1 MQEIDYGV
9 KNEINTLVLEHDILT
24 KTIFRLYQQ
33 DSHLT
38 KIQRDKLLTR
48 YQYQLGIITAKIKK
62 LEEII
67 TNKDANTLEERLV
80 SVIEQKFSNIDKI
93 IQAALDNKN
102 TNKAQHPKQK
112 STKSSKEEY
121 SGQKDGKNTYSLGL
135 GLNSSKQTP
144 LEITTLTKVPSKLP
158 EFFQSN
164 FKPHKLKVENIQ
176 SQVDVPKVVK
186 NVNVAQSNICIN
198 PGCTNPKFTNKYCSI
213 HTDSHEKET
222 SENEASLPSLGLE
235 KSKQPETKHHILK
248 ENLVELS
255 AQEPSSEL
263 LQEKKDNKLSQD
275 NDLEENDD
283 DVKDIKAQIEKSL
296 ANLDQA
302 EVE

>member
-1 MQEIDYGV
+1 MQEIDYGI

-48 YQYQLGIITAKIKK
+48 YQYQLGIITSKIKK
-62 LEEII
+62 LEEIT

-80 SVIEQKFSNIDKI
+80 SVIEQKFSNMDKK
-93 IQAALDNKN
+93 IQAALDSKN
-102 TNKAQHPKQK
+102 SSQIQHPKQK
-112 STKSSKEEY
+112 STKSRKEEY
-121 SGQKDGKNTYSLGL
+121 SGQKDEKNVHSLGL
-135 GLNSSKQTP
+135 ELDSHKHKP
-144 LEITTLTKVPSKLP
+144 LEITTLSEVPSKIP

-164 FKPHKLKVENIQ
+164 FKPPKLKVENIQ
-176 SQVDVPKVVK
+176 SKVDVAKVVE
-186 NVNVAQSNICIN
+186 NLIQSNVCTN
-198 PGCTNPKFTNKYCSI
+198 PGCTNPKFTNKYCSV
-213 HTDSHEKET
+213 HTDSYEKET
-222 SENEASLPSLGLE
+222 SENKASLPSLELE
-235 KSKQPETKHHILK
+235 RPETKQNILK
-248 ENLVELS
+248 ENPVELS
-255 AQEPSSEL
+255 AQESSSEL
-263 LQEKKDNKLSQD
+263 AQEKKDSKLSQD

-283 DVKDIKAQIEKSL
+283 AVKDLKAKIEKSL

>member
-1 MQEIDYGV
+1 MQEIDYGI

-62 LEEII
+62 LEEIT
-67 TNKDANTLEERLV
+67 TNRDTNTLEERLV
-80 SVIEQKFSNIDKI
+80 SVIEQKFSNMDKK
-93 IQAALDNKN
+93 IQAALDSKN
-102 TNKAQHPKQK
+102 SSQIQHPKQK
-112 STKSSKEEY
+112 STKSRKEEY
-121 SGQKDGKNTYSLGL
+121 SGQKDEKNAYSLGL
-135 GLNSSKQTP
+135 ELDSYKHKP
-144 LEITTLTKVPSKLP
+144 LEITTLSEVPSKIP

-164 FKPHKLKVENIQ
+164 FKPPKLKVENIQ
-176 SQVDVPKVVK
+176 STVDVAKVVE
-186 NVNVAQSNICIN
+186 NVIQSNVCTN
-198 PGCTNPKFTNKYCSI
+198 PGCTNPKFTNKYCSV
-213 HTDSHEKET
+213 HTDSYEKET
-222 SENEASLPSLGLE
+222 NENKASLPSLGLE
-235 KSKQPETKHHILK
+235 QPETKQHVLK
-248 ENLVELS
+248 ENPVELS
-255 AQEPSSEL
+255 AQESSSEL
-263 LQEKKDNKLSQD
+263 AQEKKDSKLSQD
-275 NDLEENDD
+275 DDLEENDD

>member
-1 MQEIDYGV
+1 MQEIDYGA

-24 KTIFRLYQQ
+24 KTIFRLYRQ

-62 LEEII
+62 LDEII

-80 SVIEQKFSNIDKI
+80 SVIEQKFSNMDKK
-93 IQAALDNKN
+93 IQAALDSKN
-102 TNKAQHPKQK
+102 SSQIQHQEQK
-112 STKSSKEEY
+112 STKSRKEEY
-121 SGQKDGKNTYSLGL
+121 SWLGRKAKNAHSLGL
-135 GLNSSKQTP
+135 ELSSHKHKP
-144 LEITTLTKVPSKLP
+144 LEITTLSEVPSKIP

-164 FKPHKLKVENIQ
+164 FKPPKLKVENIQ
-176 SQVDVPKVVK
+176 SNVDVAKVVE
-186 NVNVAQSNICIN
+186 NVIQSNVCIN
-198 PGCTNPKFTNKYCSI
+198 PGCTNPKFTNKYCSA
-213 HTDSHEKET
+213 HTDSYEKET
-222 SENEASLPSLGLE
+222 NENKASLPSLGLE
-235 KSKQPETKHHILK
+235 QPETKQHILK
-248 ENLVELS
+248 ENPVELS
-255 AQEPSSEL
+255 AQESSSEL
-263 LQEKKDNKLSQD
+263 VQNQKDSKLSQD

-283 DVKDIKAQIEKSL
+283 DVKDLKAKIEKSL

>member
-1 MQEIDYGV
+1 MQEIDYGT

-80 SVIEQKFSNIDKI
+80 SVIEQRFSNMDKK
-93 IQAALDNKN
+93 IQAALDSKN
-102 TNKAQHPKQK
+102 SSQIQHPEQK
-112 STKSSKEEY
+112 STKSRKEEY
-121 SGQKDGKNTYSLGL
+121 SWLGRKAKNAHSLGL
-135 GLNSSKQTP
+135 ELSSHKHKP
-144 LEITTLTKVPSKLP
+144 LEITTLSEVPSKIP

-164 FKPHKLKVENIQ
+164 FKPPKLKVENIQ
-176 SQVDVPKVVK
+176 SKVDVAKVVE
-186 NVNVAQSNICIN
+186 NLIQSNVCTN
-198 PGCTNPKFTNKYCSI
+198 PGCTNPKFTNKYCSV
-213 HTDSHEKET
+213 HTDSYEKET
-222 SENEASLPSLGLE
+222 NENKASLPSLGLE
-235 KSKQPETKHHILK
+235 QPETKQHILK
-248 ENLVELS
+248 ENPVELS
-255 AQEPSSEL
+255 AQESSSEL
-263 LQEKKDNKLSQD
+263 AQDKKDSKLSQD
-275 NDLEENDD
+275 DDLVENDD

>member
-1 MQEIDYGV
+1 MQEIDYGT

-80 SVIEQKFSNIDKI
+80 SVIEQKFSNMDKK
-93 IQAALDNKN
+93 IQAALDSKN
-102 TNKAQHPKQK
+102 SSQIQHPKQK
-112 STKSSKEEY
+112 STKSRKEEY
-121 SGQKDGKNTYSLGL
+121 SGQKDEKNAYSLGL
-135 GLNSSKQTP
+135 ELDSYKHKP
-144 LEITTLTKVPSKLP
+144 LEITTLSEVPSKIP

-164 FKPHKLKVENIQ
+164 FKPPKLKVENIQ
-176 SQVDVPKVVK
+176 SNVDVTKVVE
-186 NVNVAQSNICIN
+186 NVIQSNVCIN
-198 PGCTNPKFTNKYCSI
+198 PGCTNPKFTNKYCSV
-213 HTDSHEKET
+213 HTHSYEKET
-222 SENEASLPSLGLE
+222 NENKASLPSLGLE
-235 KSKQPETKHHILK
+235 QPETKQHILK
-248 ENLVELS
+248 ENPVELS
-255 AQEPSSEL
+255 AQESSSEL
-263 LQEKKDNKLSQD
+263 AQDKKDSKLSQD

-283 DVKDIKAQIEKSL
+283 DVKDLKAKIEKSL

>member
-62 LEEII
+62 LEEIT
-67 TNKDANTLEERLV
+67 TNRDTNTLEERLV
-80 SVIEQKFSNIDKI
+80 SVIEQKFSNMDKK
-93 IQAALDNKN
+93 IQAALDSKN
-102 TNKAQHPKQK
+102 SSQIQRPKQK
-112 STKSSKEEY
+112 LTKSRKEEY
-121 SGQKDGKNTYSLGL
+121 SGQKDEKNAYSLGSEL
-135 GLNSSKQTP
+135 DSYKHKP
-144 LEITTLTKVPSKLP
+144 LEITTLSEVPSKIP

-164 FKPHKLKVENIQ
+164 FKPPKLKVENIQ
-176 SQVDVPKVVK
+176 SKVDVAKVVE
-186 NVNVAQSNICIN
+186 NVIQSNVCTN
-198 PGCTNPKFTNKYCSI
+198 PGCTNPKFTNKYCSV
-213 HTDSHEKET
+213 HTDSYEKET
-222 SENEASLPSLGLE
+222 SENKNEASLPSLGLE
-235 KSKQPETKHHILK
+235 QPETKQHILK
-248 ENLVELS
+248 ENPVELS
-255 AQEPSSEL
+255 AQESSSEL
-263 LQEKKDNKLSQD
+263 AQDKKNSKLSQD

-283 DVKDIKAQIEKSL
+283 DVKDLKAKIEKSL

>member
-1 MQEIDYGV
+1 MQEIDYGA

-67 TNKDANTLEERLV
+67 TNKDTNTLEERLV
-80 SVIEQKFSNIDKI
+80 SVIEQKFSNMDKK
-93 IQAALDNKN
+93 IQAALDSKN
-102 TNKAQHPKQK
+102 SSQIQHPKQK
-112 STKSSKEEY
+112 STKSRKEEY
-121 SGQKDGKNTYSLGL
+121 SGQKDEKNVYSLGL
-135 GLNSSKQTP
+135 ELDSYKHKP
-144 LEITTLTKVPSKLP
+144 LEITTLSEVPSKIP

-164 FKPHKLKVENIQ
+164 FKPPKLKVENIQ
-176 SQVDVPKVVK
+176 STVDVAKVVE
-186 NVNVAQSNICIN
+186 NVIQSNVCIN
-198 PGCTNPKFTNKYCSI
+198 PGCTNPKFTNKYCSV
-213 HTDSHEKET
+213 HTDSYEKET
-222 SENEASLPSLGLE
+222 NENKTSLPSLGLE
-235 KSKQPETKHHILK
+235 QPETKQHVLK
-248 ENLVELS
+248 ENPVELS
-255 AQEPSSEL
+255 AQESSSEL
-263 LQEKKDNKLSQD
+263 AQEKKGSKLSQD
-275 NDLEENDD
+275 DDLEENDD
-283 DVKDIKAQIEKSL
+283 DVKNIKAQIEKSL

>member
-1 MQEIDYGV
+1 MQEIDYGI

-62 LEEII
+62 LEEIT
-67 TNKDANTLEERLV
+67 TNRDTNTLEERLV
-80 SVIEQKFSNIDKI
+80 SVIEQKFSNMDKK
-93 IQAALDNKN
+93 IQAALDSKN
-102 TNKAQHPKQK
+102 SSQIQHPKQK
-112 STKSSKEEY
+112 STKSRKEEY
-121 SGQKDGKNTYSLGL
+121 SGQKDEKNAYSLGL
-135 GLNSSKQTP
+135 ELDSYKHKP
-144 LEITTLTKVPSKLP
+144 LEITTLSEVPSKIP

-164 FKPHKLKVENIQ
+164 FKPPKLKVENIQ
-176 SQVDVPKVVK
+176 STVDVAKVVE
-186 NVNVAQSNICIN
+186 NVIQSNVCTN
-198 PGCTNPKFTNKYCSI
+198 PGCTNPKFTNKYCSV
-213 HTDSHEKET
+213 HTDSYEKET
-222 SENEASLPSLGLE
+222 NENKASLPSLGLE
-235 KSKQPETKHHILK
+235 QPETKQHILK
-248 ENLVELS
+248 ENPVELS
-255 AQEPSSEL
+255 AQESSSEL
-263 LQEKKDNKLSQD
+263 AQDKKDSKLSQD

-283 DVKDIKAQIEKSL
+283 DVKDLKAKIEKSL

>member
-1 MQEIDYGV
+1 MQEIDYGA
-9 KNEINTLVLEHDILT
+9 KNDINTLVLEHDILT
-24 KTIFRLYQQ
+24 KTIFRLYRQ

-80 SVIEQKFSNIDKI
+80 SVIEQKFSNMDKK
-93 IQAALDNKN
+93 IQAALDSKN
-102 TNKAQHPKQK
+102 SSQIQHPEQK
-112 STKSSKEEY
+112 STKSRKEEH
-121 SGQKDGKNTYSLGL
+121 SWLGRKAKNAHSLGL
-135 GLNSSKQTP
+135 ELSSHKHKP
-144 LEITTLTKVPSKLP
+144 LEITTLSEVPSKIP

-164 FKPHKLKVENIQ
+164 FKPPKLKVENIQ
-176 SQVDVPKVVK
+176 SKVDVAKVVE
-186 NVNVAQSNICIN
+186 NLIQSNICIN
-198 PGCTNPKFTNKYCSI
+198 PGCTNPKFTNKYCSV
-213 HTDSHEKET
+213 HTHSYEKET
-222 SENEASLPSLGLE
+222 NENKASLPSLGLE
-235 KSKQPETKHHILK
+235 QPETKQHALK
-248 ENLVELS
+248 ENPVELS
-255 AQEPSSEL
+255 AQESSSEL
-263 LQEKKDNKLSQD
+263 AQDKKNSKLSQD

-283 DVKDIKAQIEKSL
+283 DVKDLKAKIEKSL

>member
-1 MQEIDYGV
+1 MQEIDYGT

-80 SVIEQKFSNIDKI
+80 SVIEQKFSNMEQTL
-93 IQAALDNKN
+93 QAALDSKN
-102 TNKAQHPKQK
+102 SSQIQHPEQK
-112 STKSSKEEY
+112 STKSRKEEY
-121 SGQKDGKNTYSLGL
+121 SWLGRKAKNAHSLGL
-135 GLNSSKQTP
+135 ELSSHKHKP
-144 LEITTLTKVPSKLP
+144 LEITTLSEVPSKIP

-164 FKPHKLKVENIQ
+164 FKPPKLKVENIQ
-176 SQVDVPKVVK
+176 SKVDVAKVVE
-186 NVNVAQSNICIN
+186 NLIQSNVCTN
-198 PGCTNPKFTNKYCSI
+198 PGCTNPKFTNKYCSV
-213 HTDSHEKET
+213 HTDSYEKET
-222 SENEASLPSLGLE
+222 NENKASLPSLGLE
-235 KSKQPETKHHILK
+235 QPETKQHILK
-248 ENLVELS
+248 ENPVELS
-255 AQEPSSEL
+255 AQESSSEL
-263 LQEKKDNKLSQD
+263 AQDKKDSKLSQD

-283 DVKDIKAQIEKSL
+283 DVKDLKAKIEKSL

>member
-1 MQEIDYGV
+1 MQEIDYGA

-24 KTIFRLYQQ
+24 KTIFRLYRQ

-62 LEEII
+62 LEETI

-80 SVIEQKFSNIDKI
+80 SVIEQKFSNMEQTL
-93 IQAALDNKN
+93 QAALDSKN
-102 TNKAQHPKQK
+102 SSQIQHPEQK
-112 STKSSKEEY
+112 STKSRKEEH
-121 SGQKDGKNTYSLGL
+121 SWLGRKAKNAHSLGL
-135 GLNSSKQTP
+135 ELSSHKHKP
-144 LEITTLTKVPSKLP
+144 LEITTLTEVPSKLP

-164 FKPHKLKVENIQ
+164 FKPPKLKVENIQ
-176 SQVDVPKVVK
+176 SNVDVAKVVE
-186 NVNVAQSNICIN
+186 NVIQSNICIN
-198 PGCTNPKFTNKYCSI
+198 PGCTNPKFTNKYCSV
-213 HTDSHEKET
+213 HTHSYEKET
-222 SENEASLPSLGLE
+222 NENKASLPSLGLE
-235 KSKQPETKHHILK
+235 QPETKQHILK
-248 ENLVELS
+248 ENPVELS
-255 AQEPSSEL
+255 AQESSSEL
-263 LQEKKDNKLSQD
+263 AQDKKDSKLSQD

-283 DVKDIKAQIEKSL
+283 DVKDLKAKIEKSL

>member
-1 MQEIDYGV
+1 MQEIDYGA

-24 KTIFRLYQQ
+24 KTIFRLYRQ

-80 SVIEQKFSNIDKI
+80 SVIEQKFSNMDKK
-93 IQAALDNKN
+93 IQAALDSKN
-102 TNKAQHPKQK
+102 SSQIQHTEQK
-112 STKSSKEEY
+112 STKSRKEEY
-121 SGQKDGKNTYSLGL
+121 SWLGRKAKNAHSLGL
-135 GLNSSKQTP
+135 ELSSHKHKP
-144 LEITTLTKVPSKLP
+144 LEITTLSEVPSKIP

-164 FKPHKLKVENIQ
+164 FKPPKLKVENIQ
-176 SQVDVPKVVK
+176 STVDVAKVVE
-186 NVNVAQSNICIN
+186 NVIQSNVCIN
-198 PGCTNPKFTNKYCSI
+198 PGCTNPKFTNKYCSA
-213 HTDSHEKET
+213 HTDSYEKET
-222 SENEASLPSLGLE
+222 NENKASLPSLELE
-235 KSKQPETKHHILK
+235 QPETKQHILK
-248 ENLVELS
+248 ENPVELS
-255 AQEPSSEL
+255 AQELSSEL
-263 LQEKKDNKLSQD
+263 AQDKKDNKLSQD
-275 NDLEENDD
+275 NALEENDD
-283 DVKDIKAQIEKSL
+283 DVKDLKAKIEKSL

>member
-1 MQEIDYGV
+1 MQEIDYGA

-80 SVIEQKFSNIDKI
+80 SVIEQKFSNMDKK
-93 IQAALDNKN
+93 IQAAIDSKN
-102 TNKAQHPKQK
+102 SSQIQHPKQK
-112 STKSSKEEY
+112 STKSRKEEY
-121 SGQKDGKNTYSLGL
+121 SWLDRKAKNAHSLGL
-135 GLNSSKQTP
+135 ELSSYKHKP
-144 LEITTLTKVPSKLP
+144 LEITTLTEVPSKLP

-164 FKPHKLKVENIQ
+164 FKPPKLKVENIQ
-176 SQVDVPKVVK
+176 SNVDIAKGIE
-186 NVNVAQSNICIN
+186 NVIQSNVCIN
-198 PGCTNPKFTNKYCSI
+198 PSCTNPKFTNKYCSA
-213 HTDSHEKET
+213 HTDSYEKET
-222 SENEASLPSLGLE
+222 SKNKNEVSLPSLGIE
-235 KSKQPETKHHILK
+235 QPETKQHILK
-248 ENLVELS
+248 ENLEELT
-255 AQEPSSEL
+255 AQKSSSEL
-263 LQEKKDNKLSQD
+263 AQDKKNSKLSQD
-275 NDLEENDD
+275 DDLEENDD
-283 DVKDIKAQIEKSL
+283 DVNDLKAKIQKVM

>member
-1 MQEIDYGV
+1 MQEIDYGA

-24 KTIFRLYQQ
+24 KTIFRLYRQ

-80 SVIEQKFSNIDKI
+80 SVIEQKFSNMDKK
-93 IQAALDNKN
+93 IQAALDSKN
-102 TNKAQHPKQK
+102 SSQIQHPEQK
-112 STKSSKEEY
+112 STKSRKEEH
-121 SGQKDGKNTYSLGL
+121 SWLGRKAKNAHSLGL
-135 GLNSSKQTP
+135 ELSSHKHKP
-144 LEITTLTKVPSKLP
+144 LEITTLSEVPSKIP

-164 FKPHKLKVENIQ
+164 FKPPKLKVENIQ
-176 SQVDVPKVVK
+176 SKVDVAKVVE
-186 NVNVAQSNICIN
+186 NVIQSNVCTN
-198 PGCTNPKFTNKYCSI
+198 PGCTNPKFTNKYCSA
-213 HTDSHEKET
+213 HTNSYEKET
-222 SENEASLPSLGLE
+222 NENKASLPSLELE
-235 KSKQPETKHHILK
+235 RPETKQNILK
-248 ENLVELS
+248 ENLEELT
-255 AQEPSSEL
+255 AQESSSEL
-263 LQEKKDNKLSQD
+263 AQEKKDSKLSQD

-283 DVKDIKAQIEKSL
+283 DVKDLKAKIEKSL

>member
-1 MQEIDYGV
+1 MQEIDYGT

-24 KTIFRLYQQ
+24 KTIFRLYRQ

-80 SVIEQKFSNIDKI
+80 SVIEQKFSNMEQTL
-93 IQAALDNKN
+93 QAALDSKN
-102 TNKAQHPKQK
+102 SSQIQHPKQK
-112 STKSSKEEY
+112 STKSRKEEY
-121 SGQKDGKNTYSLGL
+121 SWLGRKAKNAHSLGL
-135 GLNSSKQTP
+135 ELSSHKHKP
-144 LEITTLTKVPSKLP
+144 LEITTLSEVPSKIP

-164 FKPHKLKVENIQ
+164 FKPPKLKVENIQ
-176 SQVDVPKVVK
+176 SNVDVAKVVE
-186 NVNVAQSNICIN
+186 NVIPSNVCIN
-198 PGCTNPKFTNKYCSI
+198 PGCTNPKFTNKYCSA
-213 HTDSHEKET
+213 HTDSYEKET
-222 SENEASLPSLGLE
+222 NENKASLPSLGLE
-235 KSKQPETKHHILK
+235 QPETKQDILK
-248 ENLVELS
+248 ENPVELS
-255 AQEPSSEL
+255 AQESSSEL
-263 LQEKKDNKLSQD
+263 AQDKKDSKLSQD

-283 DVKDIKAQIEKSL
+283 DVKDLKAKIEKSL

>member
-80 SVIEQKFSNIDKI
+80 SVIEQKFSNMDKK
-93 IQAALDNKN
+93 IQAALDSKN
-102 TNKAQHPKQK
+102 SSQIQHPEQK
-112 STKSSKEEY
+112 STKSRKEEY
-121 SGQKDGKNTYSLGL
+121 SWLSRKAKNAHSLGL
-135 GLNSSKQTP
+135 ELSSHKHKP
-144 LEITTLTKVPSKLP
+144 LEITTLSEVPSKIP

-164 FKPHKLKVENIQ
+164 FKPPKLKVENIQ
-176 SQVDVPKVVK
+176 SNVDVAKVVE
-186 NVNVAQSNICIN
+186 NVIQSNVCIN
-198 PGCTNPKFTNKYCSI
+198 PGCTNPKFTNKYCSA
-213 HTDSHEKET
+213 HTDSYEKET
-222 SENEASLPSLGLE
+222 NENKASLPSLGLE
-235 KSKQPETKHHILK
+235 RPETKQHILK
-248 ENLVELS
+248 ENLEELT
-255 AQEPSSEL
+255 AQESSSEL
-263 LQEKKDNKLSQD
+263 AQDKKDSKLSQD

-283 DVKDIKAQIEKSL
+283 DVKDLKAKIEKSL

>member
-1 MQEIDYGV
+1 MQEIDYGA

-33 DSHLT
+33 DSQLT

-48 YQYQLGIITAKIKK
+48 YQYQLGIITGKIKK

-80 SVIEQKFSNIDKI
+80 SVIEQKFSNMDKK
-93 IQAALDNKN
+93 IQAALDSKN
-102 TNKAQHPKQK
+102 SSQIQHPEQK
-112 STKSSKEEY
+112 STKSRKEEH
-121 SGQKDGKNTYSLGL
+121 SWLGRKAKNAHSLGL
-135 GLNSSKQTP
+135 ELSSHKHKP
-144 LEITTLTKVPSKLP
+144 LEITTLSEVPSKIP

-164 FKPHKLKVENIQ
+164 FKPPKLKVENIQ
-176 SQVDVPKVVK
+176 SKVDVAKVVE
-186 NVNVAQSNICIN
+186 NVIQSNVCTN
-198 PGCTNPKFTNKYCSI
+198 PGCTNPKFTNKYCSV
-213 HTDSHEKET
+213 HTDSYEKET
-222 SENEASLPSLGLE
+222 NENKASLPSLGLE
-235 KSKQPETKHHILK
+235 QPETKQHILK
-248 ENLVELS
+248 ENPVELS
-255 AQEPSSEL
+255 AQESSSEL
-263 LQEKKDNKLSQD
+263 AQDKKDSKLSQD

-283 DVKDIKAQIEKSL
+283 DVKDLKAKIEKSL

>member
-1 MQEIDYGV
+1 MQEIDYGA

-33 DSHLT
+33 DSQLT

-48 YQYQLGIITAKIKK
+48 YQYQLGIITGKIKK

-80 SVIEQKFSNIDKI
+80 SVIEQKFSNMEQTL
-93 IQAALDNKN
+93 QAALDSKN
-102 TNKAQHPKQK
+102 SSQIQHPEQK
-112 STKSSKEEY
+112 STKSRKEEY
-121 SGQKDGKNTYSLGL
+121 SWLGRKAKNAHSLGL
-135 GLNSSKQTP
+135 ELSSHKHKP
-144 LEITTLTKVPSKLP
+144 LEITTLSEVPSKIP

-164 FKPHKLKVENIQ
+164 FKPPKLKVENIQ
-176 SQVDVPKVVK
+176 SNVDVAKVVE
-186 NVNVAQSNICIN
+186 NVIPSNVCIN
-198 PGCTNPKFTNKYCSI
+198 PGCTNPKFTNKYCSA
-213 HTDSHEKET
+213 HTDSYEKET
-222 SENEASLPSLGLE
+222 NENKASLPSLGLE
-235 KSKQPETKHHILK
+235 QPETKQDILK
-248 ENLVELS
+248 ENPVELS
-255 AQEPSSEL
+255 AQESSSEL
-263 LQEKKDNKLSQD
+263 AQDKKDSKLSQD

-283 DVKDIKAQIEKSL
+283 DVKDLKAKIEKSL

>member
-1 MQEIDYGV
+1 MQEIDYGA

-24 KTIFRLYQQ
+24 KTIFRLYRQ

-38 KIQRDKLLTR
+38 KIQRDKLLAR

-80 SVIEQKFSNIDKI
+80 SVIEQKFSNMDKK

-102 TNKAQHPKQK
+102 SNQIQHSKQK
-112 STKSSKEEY
+112 STKSRKEEH
-121 SGQKDGKNTYSLGL
+121 SEQKDEKNAYSLGL
-135 GLNSSKQTP
+135 ELDTYKHKP
-144 LEITTLTKVPSKLP
+144 LEITTLSEVPSKIP

-164 FKPHKLKVENIQ
+164 FKPPKLKVENIQ
-176 SQVDVPKVVK
+176 STVDVAKVVE
-186 NVNVAQSNICIN
+186 NVIQSNVCIN
-198 PGCTNPKFTNKYCSI
+198 PGCTNPKFTNKYCSV
-213 HTDSHEKET
+213 HTDSYEKET
-222 SENEASLPSLGLE
+222 NENKTSLPSLGLE
-235 KSKQPETKHHILK
+235 QPETKQHILK
-248 ENLVELS
+248 ENPVELS
-255 AQEPSSEL
+255 AQESSSEL
-263 LQEKKDNKLSQD
+263 AQEKKDSKLSQD
-275 NDLEENDD
+275 DDLEENDD

>member
-1 MQEIDYGV
+1 MQEIDYGA

-80 SVIEQKFSNIDKI
+80 SVIEQKFSNMDKK
-93 IQAALDNKN
+93 IQAALDSKN
-102 TNKAQHPKQK
+102 SSQIQHPKQK
-112 STKSSKEEY
+112 STKSRKEEY
-121 SGQKDGKNTYSLGL
+121 SGQKDEKNAYSLGL
-135 GLNSSKQTP
+135 ELDSYKHKP
-144 LEITTLTKVPSKLP
+144 LEITTLSEVPSKIP

-164 FKPHKLKVENIQ
+164 FKPPKLKVENIQ
-176 SQVDVPKVVK
+176 STVDVAKVVE
-186 NVNVAQSNICIN
+186 NLIQSNVCTN
-198 PGCTNPKFTNKYCSI
+198 PGCTNPKFTNKYCSV
-213 HTDSHEKET
+213 HTDSYEKET
-222 SENEASLPSLGLE
+222 NENKASLPSLGLE
-235 KSKQPETKHHILK
+235 QPETKQHILK
-248 ENLVELS
+248 ENPVELS
-255 AQEPSSEL
+255 AQESSSEL
-263 LQEKKDNKLSQD
+263 AQDKKNSKLSQD

-283 DVKDIKAQIEKSL
+283 DVKDLKAKIEKSL

>member
-1 MQEIDYGV
+1 MQEIDYGA

-80 SVIEQKFSNIDKI
+80 SVIEQKFSNMDKK
-93 IQAALDNKN
+93 IQAALDSKN
-102 TNKAQHPKQK
+102 SSQIQHPKQK
-112 STKSSKEEY
+112 STKSRKEEY
-121 SGQKDGKNTYSLGL
+121 SGQKDEKNAFSLGL
-135 GLNSSKQTP
+135 ELSSYKHKP
-144 LEITTLTKVPSKLP
+144 LEITTLTEVPSKLP

-164 FKPHKLKVENIQ
+164 FKPPKLKVDNIQ
-176 SQVDVPKVVK
+176 SKVDVAKVVE
-186 NVNVAQSNICIN
+186 NVIQSNVCIN
-198 PGCTNPKFTNKYCSI
+198 PGCTNPKFTNKYCSV
-213 HTDSHEKET
+213 HTYSYEKET
-222 SENEASLPSLGLE
+222 NENKASLPSLGLE
-235 KSKQPETKHHILK
+235 QSETKQYILK
-248 ENLVELS
+248 ENPVELS
-255 AQEPSSEL
+255 AQESSSEL
-263 LQEKKDNKLSQD
+263 AQNKKNSKLSQD

-283 DVKDIKAQIEKSL
+283 DVKDLKAKIEKSL

>member
-1 MQEIDYGV
+1 MQEIDYGA

-48 YQYQLGIITAKIKK
+48 NQYQLGIITSKIKK

-80 SVIEQKFSNIDKI
+80 SVIEQKFSNMDKK
-93 IQAALDNKN
+93 IQAALDSKN
-102 TNKAQHPKQK
+102 SSQIQHPEQK
-112 STKSSKEEY
+112 STKSRKEED
-121 SGQKDGKNTYSLGL
+121 SWLGRKAKNAHSLGL
-135 GLNSSKQTP
+135 ELSSHKHKP
-144 LEITTLTKVPSKLP
+144 LEITTLSEVPSKIP

-164 FKPHKLKVENIQ
+164 FKPPKLKVENIQ
-176 SQVDVPKVVK
+176 SNVDVAKVVE
-186 NVNVAQSNICIN
+186 NVIQSNVCTN
-198 PGCTNPKFTNKYCSI
+198 PGCTNPKFMNKYCSA
-213 HTDSHEKET
+213 HTDSYEKET
-222 SENEASLPSLGLE
+222 NENKTSLPSLGLE
-235 KSKQPETKHHILK
+235 QSETKQHILK
-248 ENLVELS
+248 ENPVELS
-255 AQEPSSEL
+255 AQESSSEL
-263 LQEKKDNKLSQD
+263 AQEKKDSKLSQD
-275 NDLEENDD
+275 DDLEENDD

>member
-1 MQEIDYGV
+1 MQEIDYGA

-24 KTIFRLYQQ
+24 KTIFRLYRQ

-62 LEEII
+62 LEETI

-80 SVIEQKFSNIDKI
+80 SVIEQKFSNMEQTL
-93 IQAALDNKN
+93 QAALDSKN
-102 TNKAQHPKQK
+102 SSQIQHPKQK
-112 STKSSKEEY
+112 STKSRKEEY
-121 SGQKDGKNTYSLGL
+121 SWLSRKAKNAHSLGL
-135 GLNSSKQTP
+135 ELSSYKHKP
-144 LEITTLTKVPSKLP
+144 LEITTLTEVPSKLT

-164 FKPHKLKVENIQ
+164 FKPPKLKVENIQ
-176 SQVDVPKVVK
+176 SNVDVAKVVE
-186 NVNVAQSNICIN
+186 NVIQSNICIN
-198 PGCTNPKFTNKYCSI
+198 PGCTNPKFTNKYCSV
-213 HTDSHEKET
+213 HTHSYEKET
-222 SENEASLPSLGLE
+222 NENKASLPSLGLE
-235 KSKQPETKHHILK
+235 QPETKQHILK
-248 ENLVELS
+248 ENPVELS
-255 AQEPSSEL
+255 AQESSSEL
-263 LQEKKDNKLSQD
+263 AQDKKDSKLSQD

-283 DVKDIKAQIEKSL
+283 DVKDLKAKIEKSL

>member
-1 MQEIDYGV
+1 MQEIDYGG

-24 KTIFRLYQQ
+24 KTIFRLYRQ

-80 SVIEQKFSNIDKI
+80 SVIEQKFSNMDKK
-93 IQAALDNKN
+93 IQAALDSKN
-102 TNKAQHPKQK
+102 SSQIQHPEQK
-112 STKSSKEEY
+112 STKSRKEEH
-121 SGQKDGKNTYSLGL
+121 SWLGRKAKNAHSLGL
-135 GLNSSKQTP
+135 ELSSHKHKP
-144 LEITTLTKVPSKLP
+144 LEITTLSEVPSKIP

-164 FKPHKLKVENIQ
+164 FKPPKLKVENIQ
-176 SQVDVPKVVK
+176 SNVDVAKVVE
-186 NVNVAQSNICIN
+186 NVIQSNVCIN
-198 PGCTNPKFTNKYCSI
+198 PGCTNPKFTNKYCSA
-213 HTDSHEKET
+213 HTDSYEKET
-222 SENEASLPSLGLE
+222 NENKASLPSLGLE
-235 KSKQPETKHHILK
+235 RPETKQHILK
-248 ENLVELS
+248 ENLEELT
-255 AQEPSSEL
+255 AQESSSEL
-263 LQEKKDNKLSQD
+263 AQDKKDNKLSQD

-283 DVKDIKAQIEKSL
+283 DVKDLKAKIEKSL

>member
-1 MQEIDYGV
+1 MQEIDYGG

-24 KTIFRLYQQ
+24 KTIFRLYRQ

-80 SVIEQKFSNIDKI
+80 SVIEQKFSNMEQTL
-93 IQAALDNKN
+93 QAALDSKN
-102 TNKAQHPKQK
+102 SSQIQHPKQK
-112 STKSSKEEY
+112 STKSRKEEY
-121 SGQKDGKNTYSLGL
+121 SWLGRKAKNAHSLGL
-135 GLNSSKQTP
+135 ELSSHKHKP
-144 LEITTLTKVPSKLP
+144 LEITTLTEVPSKLP

-164 FKPHKLKVENIQ
+164 FKPPKLKVENIQ
-176 SQVDVPKVVK
+176 SNVDVVKVVE
-186 NVNVAQSNICIN
+186 NVIQSNVCIN
-198 PGCTNPKFTNKYCSI
+198 PGCTNPKFTNKYCSA
-213 HTDSHEKET
+213 HTDSYEKET
-222 SENEASLPSLGLE
+222 NENKASLPSLGLE
-235 KSKQPETKHHILK
+235 RPETKQHILK
-248 ENLVELS
+248 ENLEELT
-255 AQEPSSEL
+255 AQESSSEL
-263 LQEKKDNKLSQD
+263 AQDKKDSKLSQD

-283 DVKDIKAQIEKSL
+283 DVKDLKAKIEKSL

>member
-1 MQEIDYGV
+1 MQEIDYGA

-24 KTIFRLYQQ
+24 KTIFRLYRQ

-80 SVIEQKFSNIDKI
+80 SVIEQRFSNMDKK
-93 IQAALDNKN
+93 IQAALDSKN
-102 TNKAQHPKQK
+102 SSQIQHQEQK
-112 STKSSKEEY
+112 STKSRKEEY
-121 SGQKDGKNTYSLGL
+121 SWLGRKAKNAHSLGL
-135 GLNSSKQTP
+135 ELSSHKHKP
-144 LEITTLTKVPSKLP
+144 LEITTLSEVPSKIP

-164 FKPHKLKVENIQ
+164 FKPPKLKVENIQ
-176 SQVDVPKVVK
+176 SNVDVAKVVE
-186 NVNVAQSNICIN
+186 NVIQSNVCTN
-198 PGCTNPKFTNKYCSI
+198 PGCTNPKFTNKYCSA
-213 HTDSHEKET
+213 HTNSYEKET
-222 SENEASLPSLGLE
+222 NENKASLPSLELE
-235 KSKQPETKHHILK
+235 RPETKQNILK
-248 ENLVELS
+248 ENLEELT
-255 AQEPSSEL
+255 AQESSSEL
-263 LQEKKDNKLSQD
+263 AQEKKDSKLSQD

-283 DVKDIKAQIEKSL
+283 DVKDLKAKIEKSL

>member
-9 KNEINTLVLEHDILT
+9 KNEINTLVLERDILT

-62 LEEII
+62 LGEII

-80 SVIEQKFSNIDKI
+80 SVIEQKFSSMDKK
-93 IQAALDNKN
+93 IQTVLDNKN
-102 TNKAQHPKQK
+102 SNKAQQPKQ
-112 STKSSKEEY
+112 KSSKEEY
-121 SGQKDGKNTYSLGL
+121 SRQKDGKNPYSLDL
-135 GLNSSKQTP
+135 GLNSYKHKP
-144 LEITTLTKVPSKLP
+144 LEITTLTEVPNKLP
-158 EFFQSN
+158 EFFQNN
-164 FKPHKLKVENIQ
+164 FKQPKLKVENIQ
-176 SQVDVPKVVK
+176 SQVDVPKVVE
-186 NVNVAQSNICIN
+186 NVNVIQSNVCIN
-198 PGCTNPKFTNKYCSI
+198 PGCTNPKFTNKYCSA
-213 HTDSHEKET
+213 HTNSH
-222 SENEASLPSLGLE
+222 ENEASLPSLGLE
-235 KSKQPETKHHILK
+235 KSKQPETKQQILK
-248 ENLVELS
+248 ENLVELP
-255 AQEPSSEL
+255 AQESSTEL
-263 LQEKKDNKLSQD
+263 VQEKKDNKLSQD

-283 DVKDIKAQIEKSL
+283 DVKDIKAQIHKAL

>member
-1 MQEIDYGV
+1 MQEIDYGT

-24 KTIFRLYQQ
+24 KTIFRLYRQ

-80 SVIEQKFSNIDKI
+80 SVIEQKFSNMEQTL
-93 IQAALDNKN
+93 QAALDSKN
-102 TNKAQHPKQK
+102 SSQIQHPKQK
-112 STKSSKEEY
+112 STKSRKEED
-121 SGQKDGKNTYSLGL
+121 SWLGRKAKNAHSLGL
-135 GLNSSKQTP
+135 ELSSHKHKP
-144 LEITTLTKVPSKLP
+144 LEITTLSEVPSKIP

-164 FKPHKLKVENIQ
+164 FKPPKLKVENIQ
-176 SQVDVPKVVK
+176 SNVDVAKVVE
-186 NVNVAQSNICIN
+186 NVIQSNVCIN
-198 PGCTNPKFTNKYCSI
+198 PGCTNPKFTNKYCSV
-213 HTDSHEKET
+213 HTDSYEKET
-222 SENEASLPSLGLE
+222 NENKASLPSLGLE
-235 KSKQPETKHHILK
+235 QPETKQHILK
-248 ENLVELS
+248 ENPVELS
-255 AQEPSSEL
+255 AQESSSEL
-263 LQEKKDNKLSQD
+263 AQDKKDSKLSQD

-283 DVKDIKAQIEKSL
+283 DVKDLKAKIEKSL

>member
-80 SVIEQKFSNIDKI
+80 SVIEQKFSNMDKK
-93 IQAALDNKN
+93 IQAALDSKN
-102 TNKAQHPKQK
+102 SSQIQHPEQK
-112 STKSSKEEY
+112 STKSRKEED
-121 SGQKDGKNTYSLGL
+121 SWLGRKAKNAHSLGL
-135 GLNSSKQTP
+135 ELSSHKHKP
-144 LEITTLTKVPSKLP
+144 LEITTLSEVPSKIP

-164 FKPHKLKVENIQ
+164 FKPPKLKVENIQ
-176 SQVDVPKVVK
+176 SKVDVAKVVE
-186 NVNVAQSNICIN
+186 NVIQSNVCTN
-198 PGCTNPKFTNKYCSI
+198 PGCTNPKFTNKYCSA
-213 HTDSHEKET
+213 HTDSYEKET
-222 SENEASLPSLGLE
+222 NENKASLPSLELE
-235 KSKQPETKHHILK
+235 RPETKQNILK
-248 ENLVELS
+248 ENPVELS
-255 AQEPSSEL
+255 AQESSSEL
-263 LQEKKDNKLSQD
+263 AQEKKDSKLSQD

-283 DVKDIKAQIEKSL
+283 DVKDLKAKIEKSL

>member
-1 MQEIDYGV
+1 MQEIDYGA

-67 TNKDANTLEERLV
+67 TNRDTNTLEERLV
-80 SVIEQKFSNIDKI
+80 SVIEQKFSNMDKK
-93 IQAALDNKN
+93 IQAALDSKN
-102 TNKAQHPKQK
+102 SSQIQHPEQK
-112 STKSSKEEY
+112 STKSRKEER
-121 SGQKDGKNTYSLGL
+121 SWLGRKAKNAHSLGL
-135 GLNSSKQTP
+135 ELSSHKHKP
-144 LEITTLTKVPSKLP
+144 LEITTLSEVPSKIP

-164 FKPHKLKVENIQ
+164 FKPPKLKVENIQ
-176 SQVDVPKVVK
+176 STVDVAKVVE
-186 NVNVAQSNICIN
+186 NVIQSNVCIN
-198 PGCTNPKFTNKYCSI
+198 PGCTNPKFTNKYCSA
-213 HTDSHEKET
+213 HTDSYEKET
-222 SENEASLPSLGLE
+222 NENKASLPSLGLE
-235 KSKQPETKHHILK
+235 QPETKQHILK
-248 ENLVELS
+248 ENPVELS
-255 AQEPSSEL
+255 AQESSSEL
-263 LQEKKDNKLSQD
+263 AQNQKDSKLSQD
-275 NDLEENDD
+275 DDLEENDD